1 MLEDDDLDAAVEAG
15 LIDRATRIRLDAFA
29 KARGDLRIAQPH
41 APAGPAD
48 APRFDLVHVLYYAG
62 ALLVIGAMALLANA
76 GFQQFGGW
84 ALTAIAALYG
94 AGFFWLGRLL
104 WKDRNTRVPGG
115 LCIAVAVA
123 MAPGALYGLLA
134 AIGFAD
140 DQPTLSR
147 IAMEI
152 ATLAA
157 AALAM
162 WRFPFS
168 FTLLIV
174 GVTGWMLATDVAVL
188 VAHGGRSGWDSAW
201 DLRRLVTLGAGLAMI
216 LAGWAIDLR
225 RRDDGDFGFWPHAL
239 GSALLW
245 GAMTLEGDPQ
255 RPLYCVF
262 GLALIAFGLFVGRRV
277 HAAFGALAV
286 AIYLGV
292 LAFAIIHDTFAFA
305 VCLSVIGVAVV
316 LSGLG
321 LERRRRRVSA
331 WLDAMLP
338 DALRALRPPH
348 ARHA

>member
-1 MLEDDDLDAAVEAG
+1 MFEDDDLDAAVEAG
-15 LIDRATRIRLDAFA
+15 LIDRETRIRLDAFA
-29 KARGDLRIAQPH
+29 KARREPPGAEAH
-41 APAGPAD
+41 APSEIAE

-104 WKDRNTRVPGG
+104 WRNPKTRVPGG
-115 LCIAVAVA
+115 LGIAIAVA
-123 MAPGALYGLLA
+123 MAPSALYGLLV
-134 AIGFAD
+134 AIGFAQ
-140 DQPTLSR
+140 DQPALSR
-147 IAMEI
+147 IALEVTAI
-152 ATLAA
+152 VA

-162 WRFPFS
+162 WRYPFS
-168 FTLLIV
+168 FTLMIV
-174 GVTGWMLATDVAVL
+174 GVAGWMLATDIAVL
-188 VAHGGRSGWDSAW
+188 IAHGGRSGWDSAW
-201 DLRRLVTLGAGLAMI
+201 DLRRLVSLGAGAAMI

-225 RRDDGDFGFWPHAL
+225 HDAAGDFGFWPHAL

-262 GLALIAFGLFVGRRV
+262 GLAMIAFGLFVGRRV

-292 LAFAIIHDTFAFA
+292 LAFAIIHDTFSFA
-305 VCLSVIGVAVV
+305 LSLSLIGVAVV

-321 LERRRRRVSA
+321 LERRRGRISA
-331 WLDAMLP
+331 RLDAMLP
-338 DALRALRPPH
+338 EALRALRPPH